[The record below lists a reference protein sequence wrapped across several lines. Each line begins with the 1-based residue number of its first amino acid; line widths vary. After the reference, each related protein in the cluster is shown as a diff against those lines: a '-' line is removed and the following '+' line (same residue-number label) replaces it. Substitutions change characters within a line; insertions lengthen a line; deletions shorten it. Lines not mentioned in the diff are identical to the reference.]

1 MQQFES
7 HTLDEK
13 DEKKEY
19 VVNIPHL
26 LPRKP
31 FILLVSPD
39 QSYYN
44 GDLFKATLKYL
55 HDNDIETIIVV
66 ADELYKD
73 SENDPAVQEQVKT
86 LEEAWPSTNLELDE
100 ENRVLYENMKERER
114 IRIMGWKECRN
125 EFKTEYSTFLPLLE
139 ELYKKGEEEDDEKSH
154 DFHTKIKKAAQKYFN
169 TVCEKQQNKPQF
181 FLYRQK
187 KTDKFIIETYL
198 KYLLEEAAIMAAWDD
213 WGFEQMGY
221 PYDRNEISLEVYNA
235 IFNAINTIRQR
246 SGSSLKPHTTLRLL
260 GVEIKEKHALT
271 KQALV
276 HKKNVDP
283 AALTQKEQY
292 IGVLRL
298 QRRKLQEELTKE
310 KMKNSKIVQAN
321 QETES
326 NLQQQLNRLD
336 ELEKLSLEYFRS
348 IETIESE
355 KGVLLNLSEKQ
366 RSELNR
372 LHYEIKCLKNILY
385 SRDTDI
391 VDREDHIR
399 YLESSNA
406 SKDRTIHEYEEIIR
420 RQEEIIHHQGDQLR
434 RPSAVSR
441 SNCHDSN
448 WQPGLW
454 SNAETPEIRRS
465 NGFNGRLALKGK
477 VNRY

>member
-66 ADELYKD
+66 ADELRRFTFQVELYKD

-169 TVCEKQQNKPQF
+169 TEKNRQIY
-181 FLYRQK
+181 YRNL
-187 KTDKFIIETYL
+187 F
-198 KYLLEEAAIMAAWDD
+198 
-213 WGFEQMGY
+213 
-221 PYDRNEISLEVYNA
+221 
-235 IFNAINTIRQR
+235 
-246 SGSSLKPHTTLRLL
+246 
-260 GVEIKEKHALT
+260 
-271 KQALV
+271 
-276 HKKNVDP
+276 
-283 AALTQKEQY
+283 
-292 IGVLRL
+292 
-298 QRRKLQEELTKE
+298 
-310 KMKNSKIVQAN
+310 KI
-321 QETES
+321 
-326 NLQQQLNRLD
+326 
-336 ELEKLSLEYFRS
+336 
-348 IETIESE
+348 
-355 KGVLLNLSEKQ
+355 
-366 RSELNR
+366 
-372 LHYEIKCLKNILY
+372 
-385 SRDTDI
+385 
-391 VDREDHIR
+391 
-399 YLESSNA
+399 
-406 SKDRTIHEYEEIIR
+406 
-420 RQEEIIHHQGDQLR
+420 
-434 RPSAVSR
+434 PS
-441 SNCHDSN
+441 
-448 WQPGLW
+448 
-454 SNAETPEIRRS
+454 
-465 NGFNGRLALKGK
+465 
-477 VNRY
+477 